1 MLSPLVTIAVP
12 TVGRLDYL
20 KEAVASALAQ
30 EYAPLEVLVGDDAGP
45 PELRAWCETMSARD
59 GRVRYQRNP
68 RRLGLAGNWNA
79 LADAARGEFVTIIG
93 DDDRLLPGF
102 VSALVAAATS
112 PRDAAAADVAFSNH
126 YLIDARGARLAGE
139 SVELTRR
146 YGRDLLAAGELSD
159 AARAVWRNSVP
170 MSAALVRAQSLR
182 RLRFK
187 EDLNTPELELFARL
201 AEEGARFVFVPEY
214 LAEYRTHANSA
225 TAAGLL
231 SEQLAERLLEIEVA
245 PHVEAYKREFMS
257 GLLVNAVSRCL
268 ERGEHERARRLRR
281 CVYYPEARG
290 GNLRL
295 RASVCVQ
302 GVCAA
307 LPAPLGRRAY
317 QLARRL
323 KTQLRIRN

>member
-1 MLSPLVTIAVP
+1 MPLPLVTVAVP

-20 KEAVASALAQ
+20 KEAVGSALAQ
-30 EYAPLEVLVGDDAGP
+30 AYPRVEVLVGDDGAHG
-45 PELRAWCETMSARD
+45 ELRAWCEAQAARD
-59 GRVRYQRNP
+59 ARLRYQRNA

-79 LADAARGEFVTIIG
+79 LADAARGEFITIIG
-93 DDDRLLPGF
+93 DDDRLLPDF
-102 VSALVAAATS
+102 VGKLTEAARA
-112 PRDAAAADVAFSNH
+112 PDGRPACDVAFANH
-126 YLIDARGARLAGE
+126 YLIDAGGARLAAE
-139 SVELTRR
+139 SVECTRQ
-146 YGRDLLAAGELSD
+146 YGRDLLPAGELAD

-170 MSAALVRAQSLR
+170 MSAALVRASVLR

-214 LAEYRTHANSA
+214 LAEYRTHARSA
-225 TAAGLL
+225 TAAGLR
-231 SEQLAERLLEIEVA
+231 SERLAERLLDIEVA
-245 PHVEAYKREFMS
+245 PRAEPYKREFMS

-268 ERGEHERARRLRR
+268 EQGDRERARRLLRSG
-281 CVYYPEARG
+281 YYPAAHRG
-290 GNLRL
+290 GGLRL

-323 KTQLRIRN
+323 KTSLSL